1 MGGVMKN
8 FKKTVGATAGALA
21 LLFSWNAQ
29 ATIVDLTA
37 ANNTGTI
44 NGATYTQVPA
54 QPTGS
59 GVLASFVR
67 VRDASS
73 AIVQGY
79 NTTVSGTYQNDGTD
93 TFNHQMTVG
102 QIGLIDTNGALPGG
116 EVMRFL
122 LDINQTGAN
131 PLLSLDE
138 VQIFLSSTPNQSIE
152 PVLANGQLLP
162 LANSTLVYQMDAG
175 GDNRAEL
182 DYSLNGGSGSGDMTL
197 DITLDML
204 NAAFAAAGLI
214 TDAQKN
220 GAYIYLYSRFGEH
233 NGNNDGYEEWT
244 NFQGNPIGETPCDP
258 ATQDCGPREI
268 PEPNSLALI
277 SLGMLGAACLSRRS
291 RRWWDR
297 RG

>member
-1 MGGVMKN
+1 MKN

-291 RRWWDR
+291 RRWWDQ

>member
-1 MGGVMKN
+1 MKRYL
-8 FKKTVGATAGALA
+8 LA
-21 LLFSWNAQ
+21 LLV
-29 ATIVDLTA
+29 ATAWGTA
-37 ANNTGTI
+37 AQGAVVSLVTANSTGTI

-59 GVLASFVR
+59 GVLDSFVR
-67 VRDASS
+67 IRDNQ

-79 NTTVSGTYQNDGTD
+79 NTTVSGTYQNDGTN
-93 TFNHQMTVG
+93 TFNHEITVG

-131 PLLSLDE
+131 PLLSLNE

-152 PVLANGQLLP
+152 PVLLNGQLLP

-175 GDNRAEL
+175 GDNTVEL
-182 DYSLNGGSGSGDMTL
+182 NYALNSGSGSGDMTL
-197 DITLDML
+197 DITLAML
-204 NAAFAAAGLI
+204 NAAFAAAGLT

-220 GAYIYLYSRFGEH
+220 GAYIYLYSRFGDP
-233 NGNNDGYEEWT
+233 NANNDGYEEWT

-258 ATQDCGPREI
+258 ATQDCGPREL
-268 PEPNSLALI
+268 PEPGSLALI
-277 SLGMLGAACLSRRS
+277 SLGLLGAAFVSKRS
-291 RRWWDR
+291 RRR
-297 RG
+297 

>member
-1 MGGVMKN
+1 MKL

-21 LLFSWNAQ
+21 LLFGWNAQ
-29 ATIVDLTA
+29 AGIIDLTTTGS
-37 ANNTGTI
+37 TGTI
-44 NGATYTQVPA
+44 NGATYTQVDA

-59 GVLASFVR
+59 GTLSSFVR
-67 VRDASS
+67 IRDNQP
-73 AIVQGY
+73 IVQGY
-79 NTTVSGTYQNDGTD
+79 NTTVSGTYQNDGTN
-93 TFNHQMTVG
+93 TFNHEITVG
-102 QIGLIDTNGALPGG
+102 QVGLIDTNGALPGG

-122 LDINQTGAN
+122 LDINQTSAN

-152 PVLANGQLLP
+152 PALANGQLLP

-175 GDNRAEL
+175 GDNTVEL
-182 DYSLNGGSGSGDMTL
+182 NYALNGGSGSGDMTL

-220 GAYIYLYSRFGEH
+220 GAYIYLYSRFGDP

-277 SLGMLGAACLSRRS
+277 SLGMLGAACLSKRS